1 MNKGK
6 LYRPGDEK
14 SAIDIDC
21 RLHVDSAAGWRGE
34 FVLKEY
40 RRLIDGNDYM
50 IEFVDGRKG
59 MCSIRKKVNKA
70 VSVGPLRYHY
80 SFKGL
85 GKLA

>member
-6 LYRPGDEK
+6 LYRPENEK
-14 SAIDIDC
+14 TVIRIDY

-40 RRLIDGNDYM
+40 VRLIDGNDYM
-50 IEFVDGRKG
+50 IEFEDGRKG

-70 VSVGPLRYHY
+70 VRVGPLRYHY

-85 GKLA
+85 GKLK